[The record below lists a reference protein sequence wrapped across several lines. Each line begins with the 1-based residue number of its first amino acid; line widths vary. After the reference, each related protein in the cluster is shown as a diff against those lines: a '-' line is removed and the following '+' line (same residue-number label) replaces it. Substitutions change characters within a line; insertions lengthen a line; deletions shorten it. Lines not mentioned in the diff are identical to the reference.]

1 MFALKAYMYEDKFSK
16 FKFDMERVEEEPLCG
31 CATAIPL
38 YLSYYFIVH
47 VTFQLPPK
55 RLHF

>member
-1 MFALKAYMYEDKFSK
+1 MFALKAYEDQFSK

-31 CATAIPL
+31 CATAFPT
-38 YLSYYFIVH
+38 YLFYYFTVH
-47 VTFQLPPK
+47 VTFQLLPK